1 MPTGNEANPAI
12 EASERA
18 LARLREC
25 LVEQQSFVL
34 EAGAGAGKTFSLVR
48 VLRDLV
54 EQHKFDYPRANCKI
68 ACITFTNVAK
78 DEIEARTDRSPVIH
92 CDTVHGFCWSLI
104 APFQKQLRELVPT
117 LPEWTKKLTEEEKTV
132 PPIVEYSFGHRRVD
146 ERTLSLGHDDV
157 IPLTVEMLRKPKF
170 RTLFAS
176 RYPIVLIDEY
186 QDTNAAWVEAIK
198 EHFLGRAGSPL
209 FGFFGDHWQKIYEE
223 GCGEIAHPALAV
235 IGKQANFRSVQNIV
249 DCLNRMRPELTQ
261 FSEDP
266 RSLGDV
272 KVFHTNHWRA
282 TRRTGSHWAG
292 DLPEAM
298 SAQAFDRVKT
308 SLLAGGWDFS
318 SRHTKILML
327 THRALA
333 REQGYNSLPG
343 IFSFNSSFT
352 KKDNK
357 VINFLVDSLEPA
369 AECFIEKRFGAMF
382 AALGS
387 KVPAIKSQTDKKT
400 WAKSMNRLLELRQT
414 GTVGDVVAHLRAT
427 GRPWLPDAVEQL
439 ESELDTMDALPEGE
453 VPRSLIELQKL
464 HDVPY
469 QEMVALRA
477 YHSGFSPFETN
488 HGVKGAEFEN
498 VLVVI
503 GRGWNDYNF
512 SEMLE
517 WSVRPAD
524 VPANK
529 QNKYEQNRNLFYVA
543 CSRPKKRLALLFTQ
557 MLSPVALDTVT
568 RWFNTDAVRA
578 LPQP

>member
-1 MPTGNEANPAI
+1 MPTPSETNPAI

-18 LARLREC
+18 LTSLRDC
-25 LVEQQSFVL
+25 LIANQSFVL
-34 EAGAGAGKTFSLVR
+34 EAGAGAGKTYSLVR

-54 EQHKFDYPRANCKI
+54 EQHRFDFPRANRKI

-78 DEIEARTDRSPVIH
+78 DEIEARTDRSPLIH

-104 APFQKQLRELVPT
+104 APFQKQLCEIVPT
-117 LPEWTKKLTEEEKTV
+117 LAEWTKKLAEEEKTV
-132 PPIVEYSFGHRRVD
+132 PPVVEYSFGHRRVD

-157 IPLTVEMLRKPKF
+157 IPLTVEMLKKQKF

-176 RYPIVLIDEY
+176 RYPIILIDEY

-198 EHFLGRAGSPL
+198 QHFLGQPASPL

-223 GCGEIAHPALAV
+223 GCGEIVHPALTV
-235 IGKQANFRSVQNIV
+235 IGKQANFRSVQSIV

-266 RSLGDV
+266 HSTGDI
-272 KVFHTNHWRA
+272 KVFHTNLWRA

-298 SAQAFDRVKT
+298 SAQAFDGVKT
-308 SLLAGGWDFS
+308 ALLGGGWDFS
-318 SRHTKILML
+318 SKHTKILML

-357 VINFLVDSLEPA
+357 LIGFLVDNLEPA
-369 AECFIEKRFGAMF
+369 AECFVEKRFGAMF

-387 KVPAIKSQTDKKT
+387 KIPPIKSQTDKKL
-400 WAKSMNRLLELRQT
+400 WGNSMTRLLELRES
-414 GTVGDVVAHLRAT
+414 GTVGDVVAHLRT
-427 GRPWLPDAVEQL
+427 TRRPWLPDAVEQI
-439 ESELDTMDALPEGE
+439 ESELDQIGNLTDGE
-453 VPRSLIELQKL
+453 VPRSLLELQKL
-464 HDVPY
+464 HAVPY
-469 QEMVALRA
+469 QEMIALRA

-517 WSVRPAD
+517 WSAQPTQI
-524 VPANK
+524 PANK
-529 QNKYEQNRNLFYVA
+529 REKYEQNRNLFYVA

-557 MLSPVALDTVT
+557 MLSPVALASVT
-568 RWFNTDAVRA
+568 RWFGADAVNA

>member
-1 MPTGNEANPAI
+1 MPTPSETNPAI

-18 LARLREC
+18 LASLRHC
-25 LVEQQSFVL
+25 LITNQSFVL
-34 EAGAGAGKTFSLVR
+34 EAGAGAGKTYSLVR

-54 EQHKFDYPRANCKI
+54 EQHRFDFPRANRKI

-78 DEIEARTDRSPVIH
+78 DEIEARTDRSPLIH

-104 APFQKQLRELVPT
+104 APFQKQLCEIVPT
-117 LPEWTKKLTEEEKTV
+117 LAEWTKKLAEEEKTV
-132 PPIVEYSFGHRRVD
+132 PPVVEYSFGHRRVD

-157 IPLTVEMLRKPKF
+157 IPLTVEMLKRQKF

-176 RYPIVLIDEY
+176 RYPIILIDEY

-198 EHFLGRAGSPL
+198 QHFLGQPASPL

-223 GCGEIAHPALAV
+223 GCGEIVHPALTV
-235 IGKQANFRSVQNIV
+235 IGKQANFRSVQSIV

-266 RSLGDV
+266 QSTGDI
-272 KVFHTNHWRA
+272 KVFHTNLWRA

-298 SAQAFDRVKT
+298 SAQAFDCVRT
-308 SLLAGGWDFS
+308 ALIGGGWDFS
-318 SRHTKILML
+318 SKHTKILML

-357 VINFLVDSLEPA
+357 LIGFLVDNLEPA
-369 AECFIEKRFGAMF
+369 AECFVEKRFGAMF

-387 KVPAIKSQTDKKT
+387 KVPLIKSQTDKKL
-400 WAKSMNRLLELRQT
+400 WGSSMTRLLELRES
-414 GTVGDVVAHLRAT
+414 GTVGDVVAHLRT
-427 GRPWLPDAVEQL
+427 TRRPRLPDAVEQI
-439 ESELDTMDALPEGE
+439 ESELDQIGTLTDGE
-453 VPRSLIELQKL
+453 VPRSLLELQKL
-464 HDVPY
+464 HAVPY
-469 QEMVALRA
+469 QEMIALRA

-517 WSVRPAD
+517 WSAQPTQI
-524 VPANK
+524 PANK
-529 QNKYEQNRNLFYVA
+529 REKYEQNRNLFYVA

-557 MLSPVALDTVT
+557 MLSPVALASVT
-568 RWFNTDAVRA
+568 RWFGADAVNA

>member
-1 MPTGNEANPAI
+1 MTTAKDTNPAI

-18 LARLREC
+18 LSSLRDC
-25 LVEQQSFVL
+25 LAEHQSFVL

-54 EQHKFDYPRANCKI
+54 EQHKFDYPRTNRKI

-78 DEIEARTDRSPVIH
+78 DEIEARTDRSPLIH

-104 APFQKQLRELVPT
+104 APFQKQLHDLVPT
-117 LPEWTKKLTEEEKTV
+117 LPDWIKKLAEEEKSV

-157 IPLTVEMLRKPKF
+157 IPLTVEMLKHAKF

-176 RYPIVLIDEY
+176 RYPIILIDEY

-198 EHFLGRAGSPL
+198 THFLGQAGSPL

-223 GCGEIAHPALAV
+223 GCGEIVHPGLTV
-235 IGKQANFRSVQNIV
+235 IGKQANFRSVQSIV
-249 DCLNRMRPELTQ
+249 DCLNRMRPQLTQ

-266 RSLGDV
+266 NSTGDV
-272 KVFHTNHWRA
+272 RVFHTNNWRA

-298 SAQAFDRVKT
+298 SAQAFDGVKKV
-308 SLLAGGWDFS
+308 LLETGWDFS
-318 SRHTKILML
+318 AKHTKILML

-352 KKDNK
+352 KKENK
-357 VINFLVDSLEPA
+357 LIGFLIDSLEPA
-369 AECFIEKRFGAMF
+369 AECFVEKRFGAMF

-387 KVPAIKSQTDKKT
+387 KVPPIKSQTDKRV
-400 WAKSMNRLLELRQT
+400 WSNSMTRLLELRET

-439 ESELDTMDALPEGE
+439 EAELDQIDALPDSE
-453 VPRSLIELQKL
+453 VPRPLIELQKL
-464 HDVPY
+464 HAVPY
-469 QEMVALRA
+469 REMIALRA

-517 WSVRPAD
+517 WSAQPAG
-524 VPANK
+524 VPHDK
-529 QNKYEQNRNLFYVA
+529 RNKYEQNRNLFYVA

-557 MLSPVALDTVT
+557 MLSPVALATVT
-568 RWFNTDAVRA
+568 RWFGTDAVNPI
-578 LPQP
+578 PQP